1 MRHQIPNCKPRTIR
15 LHVPTY
21 DAILDFF
28 ANSPSGITGSAAIR
42 EILMRFG
49 NHCIRK
55 RRQGYVAGP
64 EDLADIEDIMLGMLG
79 ESPEEK
85 PHA

>member
-1 MRHQIPNCKPRTIR
+1 MRRQIPDCKPRTIR

-28 ANSPSGITGSAAIR
+28 AASPSGITGSDAIR

-55 RRQGYVAGP
+55 RRKGHVAGP
-64 EDLADIEDIMLGMLG
+64 EDLAQIDSIMLGILG
-79 ESPEEK
+79 EDPEEK
-85 PHA
+85 PHV